1 MGRYILAHCPH
12 CGMDSGERRVT
23 DDVPI
28 EYIVV
33 CTTCGYHT
41 DWHPTQS
48 AASNEWNRGGK
59 KNDIIRNR

>member
-1 MGRYILAHCPH
+1 MGRYILAHCPR

-28 EYIVV
+28 KYIVV
-33 CTTCGYHT
+33 CTTCDYHT

-48 AASNEWNRGGK
+48 AASNEWNAKAKRRK
-59 KNDIIRNR
+59 